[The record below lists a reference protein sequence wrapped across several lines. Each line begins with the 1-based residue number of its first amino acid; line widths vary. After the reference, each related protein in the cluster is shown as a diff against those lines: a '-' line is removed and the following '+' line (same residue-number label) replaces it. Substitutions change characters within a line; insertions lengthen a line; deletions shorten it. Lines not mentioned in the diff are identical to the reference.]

1 MPSFDIDIN
10 FNLDTSGIED
20 AEAQLGDLKDSA
32 EEIGGS
38 TDGAT
43 DSMDDFKQKTDEA
56 NESMQN
62 TTDSAMGLGEAL
74 VGIGGA
80 VGLDAMIQTGDNIQ
94 TSWNRLSLT
103 FANTGVSMDALKQ
116 KSSELQSATGR
127 SGGEIREY
135 FNQMGLAGVTN
146 TELLSSSFEGLSA
159 KSYQTGNS
167 IQSMTAKMSMMSMSG
182 NASARMLKNL
192 GINTTDLANAMGVTE
207 DQVSETFKSLSQE
220 ERLEAL
226 TKAMGDGTQANE
238 MYKNSYAGLKA
249 QAETSLAGLTGAIGQ
264 SILPTVI
271 PALQTAKSVV
281 DGLANAWKGLPT
293 PITTVLGA
301 LGGGVVGITALVTS
315 LALLGK
321 VGSTVVNGLKS
332 IRDGYNTM
340 RTAMSTAKMMIEAVR
355 NAESLS
361 QGVRSALALAT
372 GTATTVEEANAVAK
386 ASAIAPTTGLAI
398 AENSL
403 LLPILLV
410 IGAIVGLIAVLWYL
424 YNNNET
430 VRNGIN
436 ALIGQFQQFMMK
448 LEIVKNIIV
457 MFMQVAIQRFIEWVN
472 NGRQSATNLVTSIYN
487 ALVNLPSRVSSA
499 LSGVKNAITKP
510 FTDAYNIVKP
520 YIDQIGSAWNQIS
533 SVFNGFEGY
542 EGFSGNVGYEGFN
555 GSLNS
560 ALASNTSNSTNVTNN
575 FNING
580 IIEESASEYIV
591 GAVNNH
597 IKKQNLVRGV

>member
-43 DSMDDFKQKTDEA
+43 DSMENFKQKTDEA

-103 FANTGVSMDALKQ
+103 FANTGVSMDTLKQ

-207 DQVSETFKSLSQE
+207 DQVSDTFKTLSQE

-249 QAETSLAGLTGAIGQ
+249 QAETSLASLTGAIGQ

-410 IGAIVGLIAVLWYL
+410 IGAIVGLIAVLWWL

-436 ALIGQFQQFMMK
+436 NLIQQLQQFIMK
-448 LEIVKNIIV
+448 LEVVKNIIV
-457 MFMQVAIQRFIEWVN
+457 MFVQVAIQRFMEWVN
-472 NGRQSATNLVTSIYN
+472 NGRQSATNLVTGIYN

-520 YIDQIGSAWNQIS
+520 YIDQISGAWNQIS
-533 SVFNGFEGY
+533 SVFNGFEGF

>member
-43 DSMDDFKQKTDEA
+43 DSMENFKQKTDEA

-103 FANTGVSMDALKQ
+103 FADTGVSMDTLKQ

-207 DQVSETFKSLSQE
+207 DQVSDTFKTLSQE

-293 PITTVLGA
+293 PISTVLGA
-301 LGGGVVGITALVTS
+301 LGGGVVSITAVVTS

-410 IGAIVGLIAVLWYL
+410 IGAIVGLIAVLWWL

-436 ALIGQFQQFMMK
+436 NLIQQFQQFIMK
-448 LEIVKNIIV
+448 LEVVKNIIV
-457 MFMQVAIQRFIEWVN
+457 MFVQVAIQRFMEWVN
-472 NGRQSATNLVTSIYN
+472 KGRQSATNLVTGIYN
-487 ALVNLPSRVSSA
+487 ALVNLPTRVSSA

-520 YIDQIGSAWNQIS
+520 YIDLISGAWNQIS

-560 ALASNTSNSTNVTNN
+560 ALASNTSNSANVTNN

-597 IKKQNLVRGV
+597 IKKQNLIRGV

>member
-457 MFMQVAIQRFIEWVN
+457 MFVQVAIQRFIEWVN

>member
-220 ERLEAL
+220 ERFEAL

-340 RTAMSTAKMMIEAVR
+340 RTAMSTAKMMIDAVR

-457 MFMQVAIQRFIEWVN
+457 MFVQVAIQRFIEWVN

>member
-220 ERLEAL
+220 ERFEAL

-238 MYKNSYAGLKA
+238 MCKNSYAGLKA

-340 RTAMSTAKMMIEAVR
+340 RTAMSTAKMMIDAVR

-457 MFMQVAIQRFIEWVN
+457 MFVQVAIQRFIEWVN